1 MQRRPGRDRVE
12 EHRLSRHLGYCCK
25 AFDLGSH
32 RQLRPGY
39 FGADAAGRRPIT
51 VDVLGY
57 TILRVDTGLGFVGA
71 AAAKATDPAFAQ
83 VRVGSHLG
91 QRGVADEAGRHP

>member
-1 MQRRPGRDRVE
+1 MQCLGRDRVE

-25 AFDLGSH
+25 AFDLSSH

-39 FGADAAGRRPIT
+39 FGADVAGHRPIT

-71 AAAKATDPAFAQ
+71 AAKATDPAFGQ
-83 VRVGSHLG
+83 VRVGIHLG

>member
-1 MQRRPGRDRVE
+1 MPHTAAAGAGHYGAGAGDQ
-12 EHRLSRHLGYCCK
+12 
-25 AFDLGSH
+25 AAA
-32 RQLRPGY
+32 